1 MSFKQIVVHVDARKA
16 LNARLTYAV
25 GLANR
30 FGAALEG
37 VFARTP
43 PALPAALDGVVTPQ
57 LMETQRTAST
67 RREEEARGVF
77 DALVADA
84 AGDTAWH
91 VLDGYAANVLTG
103 RAKTADLAVVGQP
116 DPEDADAA
124 TDYDLPAEVV
134 MGSGRPVL
142 IIPYVGTYQPEIS
155 HALVAWNG
163 TKEAARALSDAIPLL
178 ESAGKVTLLV
188 INPENLRGPT
198 LASAADAVVL
208 LARHGIAAEMHDS
221 VSHDISA
228 GEVLLSRASDLG
240 ADLLVMGAYGRPR
253 LRELIL
259 GGATHDIL
267 RHMTLPVLM
276 SH

>member
-1 MSFKQIVVHVDARKA
+1 MSVKQIVVHVDARKA
-16 LNARLTYAV
+16 LATRLNYVV

-30 FGAALEG
+30 FGAGVEG

-57 LMETQRTAST
+57 LMEAQR
-67 RREEEARGVF
+67 EATERNETEAKAVF
-77 DALVADA
+77 DEAVAGVTGETSWRA
-84 AGDTAWH
+84 
-91 VLDGYAANVLTG
+91 LDGYAANVLAG
-103 RAKTADLAVVGQP
+103 RAKTADLVVVGQT

-124 TDYDLPAEVV
+124 TDYDLPAEIV

-142 IIPYVGTYQPEIS
+142 VVPYVGSYEPEIR

-163 TKEAARALSDAIPLL
+163 TKEAARSLSDAMPLL
-178 ESAGKVTLLV
+178 ETAAKVSLLV
-188 INPENLRGPT
+188 INPGDLRGPT
-198 LASAADAVVL
+198 LASAADAAAM
-208 LARHGIAAEMHDS
+208 LARHGVSAEVHDS
-221 VSHDISA
+221 VIHDISA
-228 GEVLLSRASDLG
+228 GEFLLSRASDLG

-267 RHMTLPVLM
+267 RHMTLPVFM

>member
-16 LNARLTYAV
+16 LKTRLDYAV
-25 GLANR
+25 GMANQ
-30 FGAALEG
+30 FGAGLEG

-43 PALPAALDGVVTPQ
+43 PTLPAALDGVVTPQ
-57 LMETQRTAST
+57 LIEAQSVAMERN
-67 RREEEARGVF
+67 EVEGKEAF
-77 DALVADA
+77 DAAASAA
-84 AGDTAWH
+84 AGDTTWR
-91 VLDGYAANVLTG
+91 VIDGYAANVLSG
-103 RAKTADLAVVGQP
+103 RAKTADIAIVGQTDP
-116 DPEDADAA
+116 DDADAA

-142 IIPYVGTYQPEIS
+142 IVPYVGTYDPAVS

-163 TKEAARALSDAIPLL
+163 TKEAARALGDAMPILQK
-178 ESAGKVTLLV
+178 AGRVSLLV
-188 INPENLRGPT
+188 INPDDLRGPT
-198 LASAADAVVL
+198 LASAEDAVAL
-208 LARHGIAAEMHDS
+208 LERYGVTAEPHDS
-221 VSHDISA
+221 VARDMGA
-228 GEVLLSRASDLG
+228 GELLLSRSSDLG
-240 ADLLVMGAYGRPR
+240 ADLLIMGAYGRPR